1 MNQDLQLLQLDVLQ
15 QFRVIYGSMRQYFRE
30 LEDSCGLPGA
40 QAWVLQE
47 VVRTPEI
54 GITELAGRL
63 GIHQSTCSILVE
75 KLTSM
80 GYLVKQKMSQDQR
93 RIGLRLTPA
102 GDQLIAAL
110 PGPAEGILPEAL
122 ATIPQVSLRTLH
134 INLAELIQHMPGKKE
149 IFATTPLAEM
159 VQDQQGIRSNADI

>member
-30 LEDSCGLPGA
+30 LEDSCGLP
-40 QAWVLQE
+40 
-47 VVRTPEI
+47 

-149 IFATTPLAEM
+149 IFATTPLAEL

>member
-1 MNQDLQLLQLDVLQ
+1 
-15 QFRVIYGSMRQYFRE
+15 
-30 LEDSCGLPGA
+30 
-40 QAWVLQE
+40 
-47 VVRTPEI
+47 
-54 GITELAGRL
+54 
-63 GIHQSTCSILVE
+63 
-75 KLTSM
+75 
-80 GYLVKQKMSQDQR
+80 MSQDQR

-149 IFATTPLAEM
+149 IFATTPLAEL